1 MESEFHNRV
10 KRVRRA
16 AQRQGLILR
25 KVRRRDPLA
34 VDFGHWT
41 LREGRTLVSLPSLD
55 VVETYL
61 SLDSER
67 LASAL
72 DVPVPGPRL
81 PVPAVP
87 REHRRRPVPGSP
99 GRSRAV
105 RELEAVDR
113 MRAAGYEPLTAFP
126 GWVYGWKSKCLRCGE
141 LSTPAFRDAV
151 ARRPRG
157 CRHCAPRGRISVSRA
172 VTEAAEYGF
181 SPESPYKA
189 LEAPWTLR
197 HVLCGVLVQLSLAE
211 LRTAVPCPACDGVSS
226 STEG

>member
-1 MESEFHNRV
+1 MVESEFHNRV

-16 AQRQGLILR
+16 AQRQGLVLR

-34 VDFGHWT
+34 VDYGHWT
-41 LREGRTLVSLPSLD
+41 LREGRTLVALPSLD

-72 DVPVPGPRL
+72 DMPIPGPRL
-81 PVPAVP
+81 PVPAVQQG
-87 REHRRRPVPGSP
+87 HRQRPVPGSP

-126 GWVYGWKSKCLRCGE
+126 GWVYGWKSRCLRCGE
-141 LSTPAFRDAV
+141 LSTPAFRDV
-151 ARRPRG
+151 VSRRPRG

-172 VTEAAEYGF
+172 VAEAAEYGF
-181 SPESPYKA
+181 SSESPYKA
-189 LEAPWTLR
+189 LDAPWTLR
-197 HVLCGVLVQLSLAE
+197 HIPCRQVVETTLRALRAGVQCPWCG
-211 LRTAVPCPACDGVSS
+211 P
-226 STEG
+226 

>member
-1 MESEFHNRV
+1 MMESEFHNRV

-16 AQRQGLILR
+16 AQRQGLVLR

-72 DVPVPGPRL
+72 DMPIPGPRL
-81 PVPAVP
+81 PVPSVP
-87 REHRRRPVPGSP
+87 QGHRKRPAPGSP

-126 GWVYGWKSKCLRCGE
+126 GWVYGWKSRCLRCGE
-141 LSTPAFRDAV
+141 LSTPAFRDV
-151 ARRPRG
+151 VSRRSRG
-157 CRHCAPRGRISVSRA
+157 CRHCAPRGRISASRA
-172 VTEAAEYGF
+172 VAEAAECGYT
-181 SPESPYKA
+181 PEAPYQA
-189 LEAPWTLR
+189 LDAPWTLR
-197 HVLCGVLVQLSLAE
+197 HVPCGQLVELSLRG
-211 LRTAVPCPACDGVSS
+211 LRAGAQCPACNP
-226 STEG
+226 